1 MADLSCPKSP
11 DEETCILYG
20 PPGLRPP
27 AKYLPLE
34 VVTFVTELLVGS
46 YVMVTVAPLTAEP
59 LDVTVPLI
67 SEVSSCDIANGER
80 KIDMIDSLKK

>member
-1 MADLSCPKSP
+1 
-11 DEETCILYG
+11 
-20 PPGLRPP
+20 
-27 AKYLPLE
+27 
-34 VVTFVTELLVGS
+34 
-46 YVMVTVAPLTAEP
+46 MVTVAPLTAEP